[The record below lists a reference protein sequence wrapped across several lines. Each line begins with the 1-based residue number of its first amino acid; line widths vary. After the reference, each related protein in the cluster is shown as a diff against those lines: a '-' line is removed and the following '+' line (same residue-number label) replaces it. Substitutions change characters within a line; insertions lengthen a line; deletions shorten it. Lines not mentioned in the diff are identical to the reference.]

1 MVIPGLG
8 KIGSKIHATP
18 AATAGDTGNAELT
31 DEVRALAWIG
41 WPFALFSLIL
51 IPWTVYL
58 AGSLP
63 SEQVSTNYD
72 SAWAGFDVM
81 LMLALAAT
89 AYFALR
95 RPSYLPTAAGATA
108 TLLVVDAWF
117 DVLTTPGVQRIESIL
132 LAVFVELP
140 LAAFCVWLSWR
151 TQQLEER
158 RIAMLERGRGARWG
172 LGRRS
177 LGRRAR
183 SLASRGRRDPS
194 APGRGEV
201 VGRGASEVENR
212 RRRRPRAC

>member
-1 MVIPGLG
+1 MIIPGLR
-8 KIGSKIHATP
+8 KIDRKIHAIP
-18 AATAGDTGNAELT
+18 AATAGHTGNAKLT
-31 DEVRALAWIG
+31 DETRALAWIG
-41 WPFALFSLIL
+41 VPFALFSLIL

-63 SEQVSTNYD
+63 SEQVSTHYD
-72 SAWAGFDVM
+72 AAWAGFDVM
-81 LMLALAAT
+81 LALALAAT
-89 AYFALR
+89 ACFALR

-140 LAAFCVWLSWR
+140 LAAFCVWLSWH

-158 RIAMLERGRGARWG
+158 RIAMLLRGRGARRG

-183 SLASRGRRDPS
+183 SLASRGRGVTRPPRSCWPS
-194 APGRGEV
+194 
-201 VGRGASEVENR
+201 SR
-212 RRRRPRAC
+212 R

>member
-1 MVIPGLG
+1 MIIPVLG
-8 KIGSKIHATP
+8 KMNRKVHAIP
-18 AATAGDTGNAELT
+18 AAIASDAGSAEQT
-31 DEVRALAWIG
+31 DETRALAWIG

-72 SAWAGFDVM
+72 AAWAGFDVM

-95 RPSYLPTAAGATA
+95 RPGYLPAAAGATA

-117 DVLTTPGVQRIESIL
+117 DVLTTPGVQRLESIL

-140 LAAFCVWLSWR
+140 LAAFCVWLSWH

-158 RIAMLERGRGARWG
+158 RIAAALRGRGARRG

-177 LGRRAR
+177 HVR
-183 SLASRGRRDPS
+183 
-194 APGRGEV
+194 
-201 VGRGASEVENR
+201 
-212 RRRRPRAC
+212 

>member
-1 MVIPGLG
+1 MIIPGLG
-8 KIGSKIHATP
+8 KMNRRTHAIP
-18 AATAGDTGNAELT
+18 AATDSDTGNAELT
-31 DEVRALAWIG
+31 EETRALAWIG
-41 WPFALFSLIL
+41 APFALFSLIL

-63 SEQVSTNYD
+63 SEQVSTHYD
-72 SAWAGFDVM
+72 AAWAGFDVM

-89 AYFALR
+89 AYFAFR

-117 DVLTTPGVQRIESIL
+117 DVLTTPGVQRLESIL

-140 LAAFCVWLSWR
+140 LAAFCIWLSWH

-158 RIAMLERGRGARWG
+158 RVAMLLRGRGARRG

-177 LGRRAR
+177 RVR
-183 SLASRGRRDPS
+183 
-194 APGRGEV
+194 
-201 VGRGASEVENR
+201 
-212 RRRRPRAC
+212 

>member
-1 MVIPGLG
+1 VIIPVLG
-8 KIGSKIHATP
+8 KMNRKVHAIP
-18 AATAGDTGNAELT
+18 AAIASDAGSAEQT
-31 DEVRALAWIG
+31 DETRALAWIG

-72 SAWAGFDVM
+72 AAWAGFDVM

-95 RPSYLPTAAGATA
+95 RPGYLPAAAGAKA

-117 DVLTTPGVQRIESIL
+117 DVLTTPGVQRLESIL

-140 LAAFCVWLSWR
+140 LAAFCVWLSWH

-158 RIAMLERGRGARWG
+158 RIAAALRGRGARRA

-177 LGRRAR
+177 HVR
-183 SLASRGRRDPS
+183 
-194 APGRGEV
+194 
-201 VGRGASEVENR
+201 
-212 RRRRPRAC
+212 

>member
-1 MVIPGLG
+1 M
-8 KIGSKIHATP
+8 
-18 AATAGDTGNAELT
+18 
-31 DEVRALAWIG
+31 AWIG
-41 WPFALFSLIL
+41 APFALFSLIL

-63 SEQVSTNYD
+63 SEQVSTHYD
-72 SAWAGFDVM
+72 AAWAGFDVM

-89 AYFALR
+89 AYFAFR

-117 DVLTTPGVQRIESIL
+117 DVLTTPGVQRLESIL

-140 LAAFCVWLSWR
+140 LAAFCIWLSWH

-158 RIAMLERGRGARWG
+158 RVAMLLRGRGARRG

-177 LGRRAR
+177 RVR
-183 SLASRGRRDPS
+183 
-194 APGRGEV
+194 
-201 VGRGASEVENR
+201 
-212 RRRRPRAC
+212 